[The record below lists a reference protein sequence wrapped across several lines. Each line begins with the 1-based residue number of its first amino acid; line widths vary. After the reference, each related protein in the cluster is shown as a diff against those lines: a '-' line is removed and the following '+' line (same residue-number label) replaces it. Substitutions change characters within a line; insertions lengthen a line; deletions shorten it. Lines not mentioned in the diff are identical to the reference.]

1 MLERQKHYTKVEK
14 LYPTIPEFI
23 ACVCS
28 DTNGKDDDTP
38 ETPRPETKTQSY
50 PVTEARPP
58 IVVERKADMSASK
71 AQDGPA

>member
-1 MLERQKHYTKVEK
+1 M
-14 LYPTIPEFI
+14 
-23 ACVCS
+23 CS